1 MDDYLRS
8 LNFIKWATGA
18 APKILFLGVRLV
30 PEAEVNTGILNGSY
44 RESCCSDL
52 IAKQAIKCLT
62 RISIFRLKQLNTPS
76 FSLVA
81 VLIS

>member
-30 PEAEVNTGILNGSY
+30 PNAASCSEVMSVSY
-44 RESCCSDL
+44 RESRRL
-52 IAKQAIKCLT
+52 MAK
-62 RISIFRLKQLNTPS
+62 
-76 FSLVA
+76 
-81 VLIS
+81 

>member
-30 PEAEVNTGILNGSY
+30 PGADVSPGALNVGY
-44 RESCCSDL
+44 RESSG
-52 IAKQAIKCLT
+52 
-62 RISIFRLKQLNTPS
+62 SE
-76 FSLVA
+76 
-81 VLIS
+81 

>member
-30 PEAEVNTGILNGSY
+30 PEAEVNIGILNVRS
-44 RESCCSDL
+44 RES
-52 IAKQAIKCLT
+52 
-62 RISIFRLKQLNTPS
+62 
-76 FSLVA
+76 
-81 VLIS
+81 